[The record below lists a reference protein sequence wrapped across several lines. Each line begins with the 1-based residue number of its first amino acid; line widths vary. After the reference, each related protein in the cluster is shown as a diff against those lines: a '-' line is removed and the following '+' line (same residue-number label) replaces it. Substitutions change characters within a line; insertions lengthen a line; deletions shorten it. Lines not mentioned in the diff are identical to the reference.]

1 MDTQMLTVSL
11 VILFLLGW
19 VLIYFVNFKI
29 FKIKISKTIE
39 ENKKLK
45 TEIDLHK
52 NFDEKYQNLLDEKF
66 KNLVNDKLNEARIN
80 FSNSNHSDMEKL
92 IKPFQDKIES
102 FEKNINLNRQN
113 AIKDMTQMQEQ
124 FKRLESVGL
133 KTDNL
138 VNALTSQHKLQG
150 NLGEITLEYVLD
162 NCGLQKNIHY
172 ESQIGV
178 NVDGKRGILDSIV
191 KMPLGGKIIID
202 SKYSFNPFINYM
214 NATDEQQKKL
224 YLEELIA
231 TTKNRINELSEKEY
245 YKANDIKSED
255 FVFMFA
261 PNDTIFNILVS
272 GDVRT
277 TKDKT
282 NIYDYAFKKNV
293 IIIGPFTLLAT
304 LKTLS
309 RMYREIDVSKNAYEI
324 SLEAGKM
331 YEKFKGF
338 LKNMNETKNNIQ
350 KTLESHDEACRKLE
364 SGPGNLISKA
374 EKIKNLGARTE
385 KNIG

>member
-261 PNDTIFNILVS
+261 PNDTIFNI
-272 GDVRT
+272 RR
-277 TKDKT
+277 
-282 NIYDYAFKKNV
+282 F
-293 IIIGPFTLLAT
+293 
-304 LKTLS
+304 
-309 RMYREIDVSKNAYEI
+309 
-324 SLEAGKM
+324 
-331 YEKFKGF
+331 
-338 LKNMNETKNNIQ
+338 
-350 KTLESHDEACRKLE
+350 
-364 SGPGNLISKA
+364 
-374 EKIKNLGARTE
+374 
-385 KNIG
+385 